1 MSKSMDELY
10 EQMKKVADDARK
22 AGITDSDI
30 KKAAGISAKK
40 KAEVP
45 VGTTQY
51 SVSVMEEVFEEDG
64 WTTNET
70 FIVDRSENLEDIK
83 RVLRGNV
90 EEIIKTA
97 RKETEEANKEK
108 EARKAAK
115 EAKKKNQPEEVEE

>member
-1 MSKSMDELY
+1 MANM
-10 EQMKKVADDARK
+10 EQLLKQLKEAKEKGEISDQ
-22 AGITDSDI
+22 DI
-30 KKAAGISAKK
+30 KKAVGISAKK

-45 VGTTQY
+45 IGTTQY
-51 SVSVMEEVFEEDG
+51 SVSVMEEVFEEEG

-115 EAKKKNQPEEVEE
+115 EAKKMNQPEEVEE